1 MRNMNM
7 NSVFS
12 LYTRK
17 YIGCASICM
26 VLELNSI
33 FLHIRQLMV
42 IQDVDRGSR
51 AFRAIAVL
59 NMATFIA
66 FRIVVVA
73 WMVFWDAI
81 QCRHEILV
89 IDGIVHDSF
98 LCFCICSY

>member
-1 MRNMNM
+1 M
-7 NSVFS
+7 SCTTACCYDFS

-42 IQDVDRGSR
+42 IEEVDRGSR

-66 FRIVVVA
+66 FRIGTA
-73 WMVFWDAI
+73 PI
-81 QCRHEILV
+81 
-89 IDGIVHDSF
+89 
-98 LCFCICSY
+98 

>member
-1 MRNMNM
+1 MNM
-7 NSVFS
+7 LIVSS

-42 IQDVDRGSR
+42 IQDVDRSSR

-81 QCRHEILV
+81 QCRHEINNSDVLF
-89 IDGIVHDSF
+89 HKSF
-98 LCFCICSY
+98 LCSY

>member
-42 IQDVDRGSR
+42 IQDVDRSSR

-81 QCRHEILV
+81 QCRHEIHNPDFSLY
-89 IDGIVHDSF
+89 
-98 LCFCICSY
+98 SY

>member
-1 MRNMNM
+1 MGKWNKRM
-7 NSVFS
+7 SCTTACCYDFS

-42 IQDVDRGSR
+42 IEEVDRGSR

-66 FRIVVVA
+66 FRIGTTL
-73 WMVFWDAI
+73 I
-81 QCRHEILV
+81 
-89 IDGIVHDSF
+89 
-98 LCFCICSY
+98 